1 MLNFKEPALHD
12 LLPSILAVMLSS
24 RAVCCCAQEPPFV
37 PSCVLLKCM
46 YSRVYRT
53 TKEKKRK
60 ERRGYDRKMEAQSRS
75 KNLYGIISG
84 FSGWKGDCLGG
95 RISIFVPSCQ
105 VFSAKFFRPEKFL
118 AITFHFRSRQNFWGK
133 REKNEK
139 KRPPAA
145 RLTTACPSLLPP
157 TSVPRGSQIC
167 SFKGTVAP
175 D

>member
-1 MLNFKEPALHD
+1 
-12 LLPSILAVMLSS
+12 
-24 RAVCCCAQEPPFV
+24 VCCSNVCIVGYTEPQ
-37 PSCVLLKCM
+37 
-46 YSRVYRT
+46 
-53 TKEKKRK
+53 KKRK
-60 ERRGYDRKMEAQSRS
+60 ERRGYVRKMEAQSRS

-133 REKNEK
+133 RERKM
-139 KRPPAA
+139 RRSGP
-145 RLTTACPSLLPP
+145 LLP
-157 TSVPRGSQIC
+157 
-167 SFKGTVAP
+167 